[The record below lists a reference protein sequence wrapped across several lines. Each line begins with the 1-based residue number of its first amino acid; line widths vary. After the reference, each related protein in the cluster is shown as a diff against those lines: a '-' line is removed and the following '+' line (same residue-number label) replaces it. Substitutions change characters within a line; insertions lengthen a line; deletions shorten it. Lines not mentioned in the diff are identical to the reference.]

1 MEKSKF
7 RAYFADA
14 FKMYS
19 YFFLKR
25 VKSPLQTTLFQQKNL
40 IYEILMEADVFQLF
54 KLFLFVSL
62 SNAQITLS

>member
-7 RAYFADA
+7 WAYFVDA

-19 YFFLKR
+19 YFFKETK
-25 VKSPLQTTLFQQKNL
+25 KSSPDNFISAKNL

-54 KLFLFVSL
+54 KLFLFVGL